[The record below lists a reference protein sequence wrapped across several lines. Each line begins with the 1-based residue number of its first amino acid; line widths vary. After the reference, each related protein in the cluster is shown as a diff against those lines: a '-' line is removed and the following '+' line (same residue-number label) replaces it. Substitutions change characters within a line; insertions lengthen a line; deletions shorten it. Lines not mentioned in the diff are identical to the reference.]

1 MRIDATRKRQ
11 TILSIENLFRALSL
25 NIGSEPGDFSIL
37 DCNIEAIDRGPV
49 RADQA
54 GIFDHDIEKFFHAR
68 LPWLTSCSSHCFL
81 ANGAPRYQPS
91 SYATAFVAIG
101 RRRPFILF

>member
-37 DCNIEAIDRGPV
+37 DRNIEAIDRGPV
-49 RADQA
+49 RADQG
-54 GIFDHDIEKFFHAR
+54 GIFDPDIEKFFHAR
-68 LPWLTSCSSHCFL
+68 LPLLSCGFFTLLLLAGAFLCQLDVTPDDL
-81 ANGAPRYQPS
+81 ANG
-91 SYATAFVAIG
+91 
-101 RRRPFILF
+101 